1 MFFVA
6 QHIEV
11 AAKKD
16 TVGQKGSIRIVGL
29 RPIGQQNL
37 PLVWTNSLL
46 VQVAHNHKLRGE
58 GSRTLAEAKKTRK
71 FPCTILTGQL
81 SWSRE
86 TGRQY
91 QTEALANRR

>member
-1 MFFVA
+1 MKLLITADLHFRVHWFRWL
-6 QHIEV
+6 IEQARDFDLV
-11 AAKKD
+11 
-16 TVGQKGSIRIVGL
+16 RIAG
-29 RPIGQQNL
+29 
-37 PLVWTNSLL
+37 
-46 VQVAHNHKLRGE
+46 KLRGE